1 VCPDARHVDDRLF
14 ASTLDEEGK
23 ECVRDVVHPQDIHC
37 PGFPPLLRVR
47 VRDEAELFHVAGIVD
62 DKLHTAEHS
71 LDLFGGVGGVD
82 GKG

>member
-1 VCPDARHVDDRLF
+1 VRPDARHVDDRLF
-14 ASTLDEEGK
+14 ASTLDKEGK
-23 ECVRDVVHPQDIHC
+23 ECARDVVHPQDVHC

-62 DKLHTAEHS
+62 DKLRTAEHS
-71 LDLFGGVGGVD
+71 LDLFGGVGGVN